1 MSFPFTPKRTL
12 ARRFASNGMLV
23 VAFCSTGGKMLDEK
37 RNKVIK
43 KIPTAKISSLLR
55 LTENFRD
62 TVALGRALNSV

>member
-1 MSFPFTPKRTL
+1 
-12 ARRFASNGMLV
+12 
-23 VAFCSTGGKMLDEK
+23 MLDEK